1 MKERILTGDI
11 VNVHFVRGMSL
22 FRYKVLSDPASVI
35 DSWILEKDGDLQY
48 VQQFES
54 MQLAPIEAS

>member
-1 MKERILTGDI
+1 MKLYEWE
-11 VNVHFVRGMSL
+11 FKL
-22 FRYKVLSDPASVI
+22 F
-35 DSWILEKDGDLQY
+35 EKDGDLHY

>member
-1 MKERILTGDI
+1 MKEKILTGDI

-22 FRYKVLSDPASVI
+22 FRYRIFSEPVATG
-35 DSWILEKDGDLQY
+35 DSWILEKDGDLHY